1 MKFIIIFF
9 TLCSSYQFCVGQSKT
24 KTQEIKTESIE
35 MTIVNENVAFS
46 HSDNSVTMSVAPKNL
61 QRYKVYRTISEAVKS
76 PKEAFILDLSSQ
88 SLTKIPDEIKILTN
102 LKSLNLSFNDIE
114 NIPDWLSDLDSL
126 IELDMQLKNKLKKK
140 FKGIPLY
147 L

>member
-1 MKFIIIFF
+1 
-9 TLCSSYQFCVGQSKT
+9 
-24 KTQEIKTESIE
+24 
-35 MTIVNENVAFS
+35 
-46 HSDNSVTMSVAPKNL
+46 
-61 QRYKVYRTISEAVKS
+61 
-76 PKEAFILDLSSQ
+76 
-88 SLTKIPDEIKILTN
+88 LTKIPDEIKILTN